1 MQVTLK
7 NAPEIGQIIRTVRKA
22 HHIRQ
27 DDAAGSVGVSESF
40 LGKVEKG
47 GETVQ
52 WGKLFEVL
60 EGLGIRVVLDIP
72 TAAADKVAELT
83 LSGVRD
89 A

>member
-1 MQVTLK
+1 MQIPLR

-47 GETVQ
+47 SETVQ

-60 EGLGIRVVLDIP
+60 DGLGIRVMLDIP
-72 TAAADKVAELT
+72 DAAAEKVAQLT

-89 A
+89 V

>member
-1 MQVTLK
+1 MQIPLR

-47 GETVQ
+47 SVTVQ
-52 WGKLFEVL
+52 WGKLVQVL
-60 EGLGIRVVLDIP
+60 DGLGIRVMLDIP
-72 TAAADKVAELT
+72 DAAAEKVAQLT

-89 A
+89 V